1 MLGKLMKHEWLS
13 TWKVPTAL
21 CIYLGILTILGCTSF
36 VSPLWQSDNMVVQVI
51 AGFSI
56 FIYILSLI
64 GICIAIFAYFV
75 VRFYRNMYTD
85 EGYLMH
91 TLPVKS
97 WEHILTKGLT
107 FFIWSLISVL
117 AVFFS
122 IFSIIFSA
130 ALSVSGINWGDFFS
144 QLQEFWPEIMREFQ
158 AFWGT
163 SLATTIILCIV
174 AAICQLIFS
183 ILMIYGSISIGQTFN
198 RHKVMASFI
207 AYVCLNMVLSL
218 VRSLLQIP
226 LLLIRTEQ
234 LDRFTSVSSILG
246 PSFWMNLVMNGIG
259 IVVFYL
265 ITQIIMQKKLN
276 LD

>member
-144 QLQEFWPEIMREFQ
+144 QLQEFWPEIMREFR

-265 ITQIIMQKKLN
+265 ITQIIMQKTLN

>member
-1 MLGKLMKHEWLS
+1 MLGKLIKHEWLS

-36 VSPLWQSDNMVVQVI
+36 VSPLWQSDNMIVEII
-51 AGFSI
+51 AGFSM
-56 FIYILSLI
+56 FVYILSLI

-97 WEHILTKGLT
+97 WEHILTKGLI
-107 FFIWSLISVL
+107 FFIWSIISIL
-117 AVFFS
+117 AVLFS
-122 IFSIIFSA
+122 IFSIVFSA

-144 QLQEFWPEIMREFQ
+144 QLREFWPEIMREFRT
-158 AFWGT
+158 FWGT
-163 SLATTIILCIV
+163 SLSTTIILCIL

-207 AYVCLNMVLSL
+207 AYVCLNMALSL
-218 VRSLLQIP
+218 VHSLLQIP

-234 LDRFTSVSSILG
+234 INRFTSVSSALG
-246 PSFWMNLVMNGIG
+246 PSFWMNLIMNCIG
-259 IVVFYL
+259 MVVFYL

>member
-64 GICIAIFAYFV
+64 GICIAVFAYFV

-97 WEHILTKGLT
+97 WEHILTKGFT
-107 FFIWSLISVL
+107 FFIWSLISVF

-144 QLQEFWPEIMREFQ
+144 QLQEFWPEIMREFRS
-158 AFWGT
+158 FWGT

>member
-144 QLQEFWPEIMREFQ
+144 QLQEFWPEIMREFR

-163 SLATTIILCIV
+163 SLATTI
-174 AAICQLIFS
+174 
-183 ILMIYGSISIGQTFN
+183 TFN

>member
-1 MLGKLMKHEWLS
+1 MKHEWLS

>member
-36 VSPLWQSDNMVVQVI
+36 VSPLWQSDNDIVEII

-56 FIYILSLI
+56 FVYTLSLI

-107 FFIWSLISVL
+107 FFIWSIISIL
-117 AVFFS
+117 AVLFS
-122 IFSIIFSA
+122 IFSIVFSA

-144 QLQEFWPEIMREFQ
+144 QLREFWPEIMREFRT
-158 AFWGT
+158 FWGT
-163 SLATTIILCIV
+163 SLSTAIILCIL
-174 AAICQLIFS
+174 AAISQLIFS

-234 LDRFTSVSSILG
+234 INRFTSVSSILG
-246 PSFWMNLVMNGIG
+246 PSFWINLIMNCIG
-259 IVVFYL
+259 IVIFYL

>member
-107 FFIWSLISVL
+107 FFYLVL
-117 AVFFS
+117 NQCARRIFFH
-122 IFSIIFSA
+122 IQHH
-130 ALSVSGINWGDFFS
+130 FFGGP
-144 QLQEFWPEIMREFQ
+144 FR
-158 AFWGT
+158 
-163 SLATTIILCIV
+163 
-174 AAICQLIFS
+174 
-183 ILMIYGSISIGQTFN
+183 IG
-198 RHKVMASFI
+198 H
-207 AYVCLNMVLSL
+207 
-218 VRSLLQIP
+218 
-226 LLLIRTEQ
+226 
-234 LDRFTSVSSILG
+234 
-246 PSFWMNLVMNGIG
+246 
-259 IVVFYL
+259 
-265 ITQIIMQKKLN
+265 
-276 LD
+276 

>member
-64 GICIAIFAYFV
+64 GICIAIFVYFV

-144 QLQEFWPEIMREFQ
+144 QLQEFWPEIMREFR

>member
-1 MLGKLMKHEWLS
+1 
-13 TWKVPTAL
+13 
-21 CIYLGILTILGCTSF
+21 
-36 VSPLWQSDNMVVQVI
+36 
-51 AGFSI
+51 
-56 FIYILSLI
+56 
-64 GICIAIFAYFV
+64 
-75 VRFYRNMYTD
+75 
-85 EGYLMH
+85 
-91 TLPVKS
+91 
-97 WEHILTKGLT
+97 
-107 FFIWSLISVL
+107 
-117 AVFFS
+117 
-122 IFSIIFSA
+122 
-130 ALSVSGINWGDFFS
+130 
-144 QLQEFWPEIMREFQ
+144 MREFQ

>member
-51 AGFSI
+51 VGFSI

-144 QLQEFWPEIMREFQ
+144 QLQEFWPEIMREFR

>member
-144 QLQEFWPEIMREFQ
+144 QLQEFWPEIMREFR

-246 PSFWMNLVMNGIG
+246 PSFCRFCGCFRAVL
-259 IVVFYL
+259 FYYD
-265 ITQIIMQKKLN
+265 QIRRKHFSFFKR
-276 LD
+276 